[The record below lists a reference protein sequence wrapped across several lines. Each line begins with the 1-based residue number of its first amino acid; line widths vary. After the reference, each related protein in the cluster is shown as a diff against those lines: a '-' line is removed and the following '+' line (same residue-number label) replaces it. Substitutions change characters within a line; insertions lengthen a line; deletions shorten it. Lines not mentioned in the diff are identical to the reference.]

1 MVAKLRLLAAFGA
14 LFMAAVVV
22 WQSAP
27 PAAVGGP
34 KVEVRS
40 TAAPMDPPST
50 MKSFRRTT
58 NSEPAIADAAI
69 T

>member
-27 PAAVGGP
+27 PATD
-34 KVEVRS
+34 R
-40 TAAPMDPPST
+40 
-50 MKSFRRTT
+50 KSVV
-58 NSEPAIADAAI
+58 
-69 T
+69 